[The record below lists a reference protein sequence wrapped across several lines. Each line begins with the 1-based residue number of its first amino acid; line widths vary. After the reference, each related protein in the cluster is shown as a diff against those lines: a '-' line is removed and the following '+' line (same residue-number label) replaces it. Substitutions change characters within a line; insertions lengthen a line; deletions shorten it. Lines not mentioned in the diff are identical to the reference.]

1 MCAWLF
7 FCVHD
12 VIWMLYCQIFVQP
25 IAQVGITNIQRCFF
39 QDNEQNL
46 LDIESFQIRMCKYFF
61 QDSEEKLFV
70 IEGFQISMCKY

>member
-1 MCAWLF
+1 M
-7 FCVHD
+7 
-12 VIWMLYCQIFVQP
+12 QP
-25 IAQVGITNIQRCFF
+25 IAQVGITNIQQCFF

-46 LDIESFQIRMCKYFF
+46 FDIESFQIRMCKYFF